1 MFIGSAAIAPGP
13 SVRRNDTMTNV
24 FATAYDQNPARRAAI
39 MNRKRNA
46 NKPLLPSVVS
56 IHLLVL
62 FAVVTFCGYL
72 VM

>member
-1 MFIGSAAIAPGP
+1 
-13 SVRRNDTMTNV
+13 MTNV

-46 NKPLLPSVVS
+46 NKPLWPSVVS

-72 VM
+72 AM